1 MKLFLGES
9 FDPWH
14 NLAVEDVLFSMP
26 AGDEM
31 YLYLWQNKNTVVIG
45 RHQNVFKECRTALL
59 EAEDGKLA
67 RRTTG
72 GGAVFHDLGNLNF
85 TFITRKVNYNLE
97 RQLGVIIAAAGA
109 LGIAAGFTGRNDIVA
124 SNGAKFSG
132 NAFRFSN
139 EYGMHHGTLLINAD
153 MNKLGRY
160 LAPSPDK
167 LKAKGVDS
175 VRARVCN
182 LKDISPDI
190 TVDMMKNALIAAF
203 EREYGHFEQ
212 IYETQLD
219 KDALN
224 AAQARL
230 SSEQWRYGL
239 AKTCD
244 ARLETR
250 FSWGGVE
257 AELSV
262 VGARIESARVYSD
275 AMDELFI
282 QNLEKALCGVKYEPK
297 AMADAARAVACGD
310 GENADVAN
318 WFLSRGE

>member
-1 MKLFLGES
+1 MKLFLSES

-14 NLAVEDVLFSMP
+14 NLAVEEVLFSMP
-26 AGDEM
+26 RGNEM

-59 EAEDGKLA
+59 EAEGGKLA

-85 TFITRKVNYNLE
+85 TFITTKANYDLE
-97 RQLGVIIAAAGA
+97 RQLSVIIAAVSA
-109 LGIAAGFTGRNDIVA
+109 LGIDAGFTGRNDIIA
-124 SNGAKFSG
+124 ANGAKFSG

-153 MNKLGRY
+153 LNKLGRY

-182 LKDISPDI
+182 LADIALDI
-190 TVDMMKNALIAAF
+190 TVDTMRKALIAAF
-203 EREYGHFEQ
+203 EREYGAFEQ
-212 IYETQLD
+212 ISEAQLD
-219 KDALN
+219 KAALN
-224 AAQARL
+224 AAQALL
-230 SSEQWRYGL
+230 SSEQWRYGRSQ
-239 AKTCD
+239 TCD
-244 ARLETR
+244 ARLDTR
-250 FSWGGVE
+250 FAWGGVE
-257 AELSV
+257 VELKV
-262 VGARIESARVYSD
+262 VGARIKSACIYSD

-282 QNLEKALCGVKYEPK
+282 QNLENALLGVNYEPQ
-297 AMADAARAVACGD
+297 AMAKAARTVICGN
-310 GENADVAN
+310 GENIDVAQ
-318 WFLSRGE
+318 WFLQRGE